1 MSYLSGAFLKRKA
14 RVAQPKPMNHGA
26 FAFVSGRRSTRK
38 VPPLCVSCVCVC
50 VFVCVCMTVVVVA
63 AAEVCVCARAHARV
77 CWGVC

>member
-38 VPPLCVSCVCVC
+38 VPPLCVSCVCV
-50 VFVCVCMTVVVVA
+50 FVCVSMTVVVVV
-63 AAEVCVCARAHARV
+63 AAEVCVCVCAHARV
-77 CWGVC
+77 RWGVC

>member
-1 MSYLSGAFLKRKA
+1 
-14 RVAQPKPMNHGA
+14 MNHGV

-38 VPPLCVSCVCVC
+38 VPPLCVSCVC